1 MTEIFIITGVTC
13 SGKTSM
19 SMELARKEGAEII
32 SCDSV
37 QIYRGMDI
45 GSAKASAEEMSEIP
59 HHLVDVCDC
68 DKHFDVSEYVALA
81 KEALEDIAARDKK
94 IVVCGGS
101 GFYLRAWFA
110 AVTDGVGIPS
120 EIKSVCDEIERR
132 GASALKEALLKI
144 DPAAAD
150 TVDILN
156 PRRAKN
162 ALARCMATGMT
173 CAACSARVEKAVSR
187 VPGVTACSVNLL
199 THSMGVAGSAAPEAV
214 VAAVE
219 RAGYGAFPRTA
230 GGKEPVSSSDETSL
244 ADHDTPMLKRRLL

>member
-81 KEALEDIAARDKK
+81 KEALEDIAARGKK

-110 AVTDGVGIPS
+110 AVTD
-120 EIKSVCDEIERR
+120 
-132 GASALKEALLKI
+132 
-144 DPAAAD
+144 
-150 TVDILN
+150 
-156 PRRAKN
+156 
-162 ALARCMATGMT
+162 
-173 CAACSARVEKAVSR
+173 
-187 VPGVTACSVNLL
+187 
-199 THSMGVAGSAAPEAV
+199 
-214 VAAVE
+214 
-219 RAGYGAFPRTA
+219 
-230 GGKEPVSSSDETSL
+230 
-244 ADHDTPMLKRRLL
+244 

>member
-120 EIKSVCDEIERR
+120 EIK
-132 GASALKEALLKI
+132 ASATK
-144 DPAAAD
+144 
-150 TVDILN
+150 
-156 PRRAKN
+156 
-162 ALARCMATGMT
+162 
-173 CAACSARVEKAVSR
+173 
-187 VPGVTACSVNLL
+187 
-199 THSMGVAGSAAPEAV
+199 
-214 VAAVE
+214 
-219 RAGYGAFPRTA
+219 
-230 GGKEPVSSSDETSL
+230 
-244 ADHDTPMLKRRLL
+244 